1 MGKDKKEHGTIGLM
15 ILTVIIIFCV
25 IAIIV
30 CGFRMIKKNEDAKLA
45 VASDTEYIE
54 NKQDR
59 EELERQ
65 EEAESTEKDL
75 KSQTDSEAQNSDNT
89 KSDSKSQM
97 DADKQE
103 SKETENKKTDE
114 SDGTFQTEAES
125 NMTVSSDFDG
135 EVDAENS
142 EDEKVYLIKGDEKSS
157 NRYEKAD
164 HLSYTT
170 TIKYTAQD
178 LSLLDSYGLK
188 ITRNEIYARH
198 GRMFNDQELQE
209 YFQRQKWYVPQ
220 TASNDFDSS
229 CLNEVEKYNIELILT
244 YEQQVGGR

>member
-1 MGKDKKEHGTIGLM
+1 MGDNKKEHGTIGLM

-25 IAIIV
+25 IAIIIV
-30 CGFRMIKKNEDAKLA
+30 GFRMIKKNEDAKLA
-45 VASDTEYIE
+45 AASDTEYTQSE
-54 NKQDR
+54 QNR
-59 EELERQ
+59 EELSKQSEHYK
-65 EEAESTEKDL
+65 EEAEEEQSTEDALQSKTDA
-75 KSQTDSEAQNSDNT
+75 KKQESDDTEEVSQTDG
-89 KSDSKSQM
+89 
-97 DADKQE
+97 
-103 SKETENKKTDE
+103 DE
-114 SDGTFQTEAES
+114 ES
-125 NMTVSSDFDG
+125 NVAVSSDTESAF
-135 EVDAENS
+135 DAENS
-142 EDEKVYLIKGDEKSS
+142 EDEKVYLIKGNEKSS

-220 TASNDFDSS
+220 TASNDFDTS
-229 CLNEVEKYNIELILT
+229 CLNEVEKYNVELIRT
-244 YEQQVGGR
+244 YEQQVGGG